1 VLRLPASVD
10 RIVPTVEKNE
20 DLSVIQPPV
29 VKVNPQFAVEL
40 LAVVVLLILA
50 IVPSLKCMS

>member
-1 VLRLPASVD
+1 MMRLPASVD

-20 DLSVIQPPV
+20 DLSIVQPPV
-29 VKVNPQFAVEL
+29 VKVNPQFAV
-40 LAVVVLLILA
+40 A